1 MILGFV
7 KLIPTGSFVFT
18 DRFFTTPRV
27 ASYVRDVYNC
37 YITGT
42 LMKSTK
48 GVDKDIQ
55 FKKSKTV
62 GRGFFKWSQD
72 TVSKIIQVCWLDRN
86 PVLMLSSMISA
97 CVVGGLQRLT
107 YSKES
112 GYKRQDMQ
120 CPEMAREYNQEGMGW
135 GDSNDRMK
143 LARRTSCE
151 MNLVS
156 KRWDWRL
163 FWGLM
168 DVAITN
174 AFVLYTFFHK
184 TTTHSQ
190 FFFEL
195 AFEWFKVAKNGGREL
210 PQKRRLSTR
219 QSSNGDDTVSE
230 ECGEE
235 GDAEAVPKTSAAE
248 HQRRRFKGKYKR
260 ACYVCL
266 KLRCN
271 VKIGKNV
278 KKETGAERENFPRPN
293 SGCKT
298 CNVALCM
305 EGACWRVFHT
315 QFVGCSQP
323 YNKNYW
329 ESSDDQRMSD

>member
-1 MILGFV
+1 
-7 KLIPTGSFVFT
+7 
-18 DRFFTTPRV
+18 
-27 ASYVRDVYNC
+27 
-37 YITGT
+37 
-42 LMKSTK
+42 
-48 GVDKDIQ
+48 
-55 FKKSKTV
+55 
-62 GRGFFKWSQD
+62 
-72 TVSKIIQVCWLDRN
+72 
-86 PVLMLSSMISA
+86 
-97 CVVGGLQRLT
+97 
-107 YSKES
+107 
-112 GYKRQDMQ
+112 MQ
-120 CPEMAREYNQEGMGW
+120 CPEMAREYNQEGMGG

-168 DVAITN
+168 DIAITN
-174 AFVLYTFFHK
+174 SFILYSFFHK
-184 TTTHSQ
+184 NTTHSQ

-219 QSSNGDDTVSE
+219 QSSNGDDTVSS

-235 GDAEAVPKTSAAE
+235 QEGEALPKTSSAE
-248 HQRRRFKGKYKR
+248 HMRRRFKGKYKR

-271 VKIGKNV
+271 VKIGKNL
-278 KKETGAERENFPRPN
+278 KKDSGVERENFPRPN
-293 SGCKT
+293 SGCKQY
-298 CNVALCM
+298 NVALCN
-305 EGACWRVFHT
+305 EGACWRVLHT

-323 YNKNYW
+323 YSMKYW
-329 ESSDDQRMSD
+329 ESSGGEQMSD